1 MAPVA
6 PLAPRP
12 AGGSERL
19 DMIAVVWGGLV
30 ASIGLMAGAGRDW
43 PVRLAAA
50 ALSFAIGGFLAGVRA
65 AARRPTHAIGAWVAA
80 YVIHAC
86 FIALAALIDA
96 LGGPSAPPLLAGG
109 GTDWL
114 IAAGWALAF
123 ALLGGVVAN
132 TWLRP
137 AGKRR

>member
-1 MAPVA
+1 MALVA
-6 PLAPRP
+6 PLASRP
-12 AGGSERL
+12 SATAARL

-43 PVRLAAA
+43 PARLIAA

-65 AARRPTHAIGAWVAA
+65 ANRRLMHAFAAWFAA

-86 FIALAALIDA
+86 FIALARLIDTF
-96 LGGPSAPPLLAGG
+96 GGPHSPALFAGG
-109 GTDWL
+109 GSDWL

-123 ALLGGVVAN
+123 ALMGGMVAN
-132 TWLRP
+132 SWLRP
-137 AGKRR
+137 AGRR

>member
-1 MAPVA
+1 MA

-12 AGGSERL
+12 SGGTARL

-65 AARRPTHAIGAWVAA
+65 AARRPMHAVAAWAAA

-86 FIALAALIDA
+86 YIALARLIDA
-96 LGGPSAPPLLAGG
+96 LGGPSSPPLFAGG
-109 GTDWL
+109 GSDWL
-114 IAAGWALAF
+114 IAAGWAFVF

-132 TWLRP
+132 SWLRP
-137 AGKRR
+137 AGRRSPR